1 MLMRKFSI
9 FLFLSLLLLQSCQ
22 PAAKAASF
30 PLTASHIKAATETVS
45 SQILE
50 KDSETQLYHA
60 IREWGKQIS
69 LLDIC
74 TGDIGNDGA
83 ADAAII
89 VEYPCTGEF
98 GSYRKRT
105 IFVILDTS
113 SYTPDTSSLYQNSTL
128 IGGSNSGGMGQDPY
142 QSMEI
147 SDGKLIIQENYR
159 AGGTKNCFSLING
172 ELVWDSY
179 WIFSIDRGGGDYD
192 RRCYDFLNGTLQ
204 YQAGHDWD
212 QDEELQTFSFT
223 PVTVPF
229 SCENITNVTSH
240 INQKL
245 HSQ

>member
-1 MLMRKFSI
+1 MRKFSI

-22 PAAKAASF
+22 PAVKAASF

-105 IFVILDTS
+105 IFVILDT
-113 SYTPDTSSLYQNSTL
+113 
-128 IGGSNSGGMGQDPY
+128 M
-142 QSMEI
+142 
-147 SDGKLIIQENYR
+147 
-159 AGGTKNCFSLING
+159 ING
-172 ELVWDSY
+172 ELVWDSC
-179 WIFSIDRGGGDYD
+179 WIFSICTHLPCHILDMLPGI
-192 RRCYDFLNGTLQ
+192 CY
-204 YQAGHDWD
+204 
-212 QDEELQTFSFT
+212 S
-223 PVTVPF
+223 
-229 SCENITNVTSH
+229 
-240 INQKL
+240 
-245 HSQ
+245 